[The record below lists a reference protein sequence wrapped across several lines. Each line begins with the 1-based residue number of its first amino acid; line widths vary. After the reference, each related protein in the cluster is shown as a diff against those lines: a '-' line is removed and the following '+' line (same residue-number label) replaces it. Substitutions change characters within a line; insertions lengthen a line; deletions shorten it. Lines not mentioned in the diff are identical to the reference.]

1 MKIEGDREAE
11 RKQRIQRR
19 NVVLSGAT
27 EAKGAP
33 LCCGAAE
40 VRMVG
45 VLFPLLGQ

>member
-11 RKQRIQRR
+11 RRQRIQRR
-19 NVVLSGAT
+19 NDVLLGAT
-27 EAKGAP
+27 EGKGAA

-40 VRMVG
+40 VRMAG